1 LKKKEMVRVEFIVQG
16 SDEVMKWMNDNWVNK
31 TEDGL
36 KETIGY
42 TGGDSVEKLNHNVVS
57 DQEFWISCE
66 SEDFVPQQFLE
77 SLQEYLKDNVDS
89 NVLIQGEY
97 WDDQETLVGV
107 FYINEGGWEY
117 EEGYVDENSDE
128 WEENNPDGFYYDEV
142 IRPMIDELK
151 EELGEL

>member
-1 LKKKEMVRVEFIVQG
+1 MVRVEFIVQG
-16 SDEVMKWMNDNWVNK
+16 SHEVMKWMNDNWVNK
-31 TEDGL
+31 SESFL
-36 KETIGY
+36 VETIGY
-42 TGGDSVEKLNHNVVS
+42 SGSDSVEKLNHNVIS
-57 DQEFWISCE
+57 DNEFWVSCE
-66 SEDFVPQQFLE
+66 SKDFVPQQLLE
-77 SLQEYLKDNVDS
+77 TLQDYIKDNVDT
-89 NVLIQGEY
+89 NVTIQGEY